1 MSLFHQY
8 LNHMRLNALMS
19 PLSLIHS
26 KRPSAV
32 DNVLESYTMFCV
44 DFMGLPGFH
53 TSASIPLHNFFK
65 WLTQLLQ
72 TTKLITSFRKAGGRP
87 DREPA
92 AIKTSGT
99 GPHSHRTFYC
109 CNITVGTGIGP
120 KMFCSVLL
128 SFIAMSLVSCTQHR
142 TQKSLAVCADNTAS
156 IFKKADETEKTT

>member
-1 MSLFHQY
+1 
-8 LNHMRLNALMS
+8 MS

-72 TTKLITSFRKAGGRP
+72 TTRLITSFRKAGGRP

-109 CNITVGTGIGP
+109 CTIMVGTGIGP
-120 KMFCSVLL
+120 KMFCSVLFCYLLLPCLWFPAL
-128 SFIAMSLVSCTQHR
+128 STGRRWDSLCVLTTLCLYLRKR
-142 TQKSLAVCADNTAS
+142 TRQKKQRRLSLN
-156 IFKKADETEKTT
+156 KHNP